1 MALPPEFL
9 ASPMLELLA
18 GRVVTIPFDGSAIVE
33 GTVCPTITSSP
44 DDVVRSILAAELE
57 KKKFEIRTSKSTN
70 LAKYS
75 ILSKLV
81 TCLLLVACEEPRRY
95 LTVDWVPFGCPA
107 WVSVLG
113 LGLCPHQS
121 LLQLPLHLHNQDQ
134 ILVLSMQ
141 ISRRKF
147 LDLVDNE
154 RALGK
159 KIKRTIKC
167 LAMEDFS

>member
-1 MALPPEFL
+1 MFL
-9 ASPMLELLA
+9 ASLVLELLA
-18 GRVVTIPFDGSAIVE
+18 AQVVPVPFDGSTVVE
-33 GTVCPTITSSP
+33 GIVCPTTLSFP
-44 DDVVRSILAAELE
+44 NTLVRGILPAGLE
-57 KKKFEIRTSKSTN
+57 KQRFQIRTNKSTN

-75 ILSKLV
+75 ISSKLV
-81 TCLLLVACEEPRRY
+81 TYLSLVACEEPRRY
-95 LTVDWVPFGCPA
+95 LTVDRVPFGCPA

-113 LGLCPHQS
+113 LGLCPHLS

-134 ILVLSMQ
+134 ILLLSMQ

-159 KIKRTIKC
+159 KIKRMNKC
-167 LAMEDFS
+167 LATEDCS

>member
-1 MALPPEFL
+1 VFP
-9 ASPMLELLA
+9 ASLTLELLA
-18 GRVVTIPFDGSAIVE
+18 GRVVPVPFDRSTVVE
-33 GTVCPTITSSP
+33 GTVCPTIASSP
-44 DDVVRSILAAELE
+44 DVVICGILAAGFE
-57 KKKFEIRTSKSTN
+57 KQRSQIRTSKSTN

-121 LLQLPLHLHNQDQ
+121 LLQLPLHLHNQDL
-134 ILVLSMQ
+134 ILLLSMQ

-159 KIKRTIKC
+159 KIKRMNKC
-167 LAMEDFS
+167 LATEDCS